1 MTRRRF
7 TFALLLVVAL
17 ATVAALAVACG
28 DGSASDTSTD
38 TTTPAA
44 STASATA
51 GQPEPNT
58 SNEPAADGPA
68 LYAAKCAGCHGA
80 DGGGGQGPSL
90 QGVTDMD
97 KVVGQV
103 TDGGASMP
111 AFGSQLSERE
121 IQAIATYVTSGFSA
135 E

>member
-7 TFALLLVVAL
+7 TFALLLVAAL
-17 ATVAALAVACG
+17 ATIAALAVACG
-28 DGSASDTSTD
+28 DDSTSDN
-38 TTTPAA
+38 TTPAA
-44 STASATA
+44 SAMPTSA

-58 SNEPAADGPA
+58 GNEPAADGPA
-68 LYAAKCAGCHGA
+68 LFAAKCAGCHGA

-90 QGVTDMD
+90 QGVTDME
-97 KVVGQV
+97 KVVTQV
-103 TDGGASMP
+103 TNGGASMP
-111 AFGSQLSERE
+111 AFGSELSERE